1 MAVSGRPTITIRR
14 HDFDIHRV
22 AQLIDRGVC
31 DELLASFLSAAV
43 RARANIIVAG
53 GTGTGKTTT
62 LRCLINEIPSD
73 ERLITVEDSL
83 ELGIDRFEELHPE
96 PATPEASDATTQD
109 DGPIRTED
117 RPVEKEYDRTGK
129 LR

>member
-62 LRCLINEIPSD
+62 LRCLINELPSD
-73 ERLITVEDSL
+73 ERRIPVEDSL
-83 ELGIDRFEELHPE
+83 ELGLERFEEPPPNHQNPQ
-96 PATPEASDATTQD
+96 PPNNT
-109 DGPIRTED
+109 
-117 RPVEKEYDRTGK
+117 
-129 LR
+129 

>member
-31 DELLASFLSAAV
+31 DELLARFLSAAV

-73 ERLITVEDSL
+73 DRLITAADSQEIGL
-83 ELGIDRFEELHPE
+83 ERCAALPPDHETLDDR
-96 PATPEASDATTQD
+96 
-109 DGPIRTED
+109 
-117 RPVEKEYDRTGK
+117 
-129 LR
+129 